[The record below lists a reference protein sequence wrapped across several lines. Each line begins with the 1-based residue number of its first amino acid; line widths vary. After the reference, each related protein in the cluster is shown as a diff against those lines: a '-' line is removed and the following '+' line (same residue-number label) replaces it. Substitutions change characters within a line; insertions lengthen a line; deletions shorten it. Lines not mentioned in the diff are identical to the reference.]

1 MGYIEEMNLQLENQN
16 FPSFIQLWEEYRS
29 STEVPTDELIEIFET
44 VRDSDYQEH
53 FGPYAEEG
61 LELIDKL
68 DDPERKLDVLRAIL
82 DLQTTNSETLA
93 HYSLAFLKENYGD
106 RPHYNEK
113 IRLVGLRAQTEFKG
127 AIRSFELLT
136 HMEKGKFIY
145 HTGGWGVGEIIDI
158 SLIREQL
165 SIEFENVLGVKELSF
180 KNAFHNLVP
189 VSETHFLAQR
199 FGNPDQLEK
208 EAKEDPLAVL
218 KLLLSDV
225 GPLNAHEIKDE
236 LFEVVIPAADWA
248 KWWQSSRAKLK
259 KDPQIK
265 PPESIS
271 QPFALLD
278 KAISHIDSFKEL
290 LEKDL
295 EVEDFLQKSYQYTKQ
310 HVEVLKDPELK
321 ALYREKLLKHLSQL
335 HDTQELLKIQI
346 YILIEDLFS
355 DHLDQALIKVLDS
368 DIDIDYLI
376 NAFHIGPLKKRFLEH
391 IRKQRSDW
399 PVIFSRIFLNISQ
412 HFLREYVLKE
422 LVKAKHENVQ
432 KEMLKKLLEH
442 PVMYPECF
450 FWYFQ
455 KLQISKELLYSNK
468 EGLMLFFESLFVLL
482 YHIENKAEYNDL
494 VKKVHAFISKKHY
507 QLFRDN
513 IADTPIEFVR
523 EILLLVTKCQAF
535 DNHDFKTFLSLA
547 KVVHPKLEDHQ
558 GSSDDEENIIWT
570 TQEGYHKIQER
581 IHHIATVETV
591 QNAKEIEVA
600 RAYGDLRENSEYK
613 FAQEKRA
620 RLQSEMKLLSS
631 QLSQARILSPDD
643 IDVAKIGVGTIVELV
658 NIKGKVLKYTI
669 LGPWDADPD
678 KSILSFQSQ
687 LAVTMAGHKI
697 NESFDFK
704 DDTYTVN
711 KIKSY
716 LD

>member
-1 MGYIEEMNLQLENQN
+1 MGYLEEMNLQLENQN
-16 FPSFIQLWEEYRS
+16 FLSFIQLWEEYRS
-29 STEVPTDELIEIFET
+29 STDVPADELIEIFET
-44 VRDSDYQEH
+44 IRDSEYQEH

-82 DLQTTNSETLA
+82 DLQTTNSEILA
-93 HYSLAFLKENYGD
+93 QQSLVFLKENYGD
-106 RPHYNEK
+106 KPHYNEK
-113 IRLVGLRAQTEFKG
+113 IRLVGLRSQAEFKG
-127 AIRSFELLT
+127 AIRNFELLT

-218 KLLLSDV
+218 KLLISDV

-236 LFEVVIPAADWA
+236 LFEVVIPANDWA
-248 KWWQSSRAKLK
+248 KWWQSARAKLK
-259 KDPQIK
+259 KDPQVK

-271 QPFALLD
+271 QPFVLLD
-278 KAISHIDSFKEL
+278 HAISHLETFKEL

-295 EVEDFLQKSYQYTKQ
+295 EVEEFLQKSYQYTKQ
-310 HVEVLKDPELK
+310 HLEVLKDSDLK
-321 ALYREKLLKHLSQL
+321 ALYREKLLKHLAQL
-335 HDTQELLKIQI
+335 HDSQELLKIQI
-346 YILIEDLFS
+346 YILIEDIFN
-355 DHLDQALIKVLDS
+355 DHLDQALVKVLQS

-399 PVIFSRIFLNISQ
+399 PVVFSGIFLNISQ

-455 KLQISKELLYSNK
+455 KLQLSKELLYSNK

-482 YHIENKAEYNDL
+482 YHIENKPEYNDL
-494 VKKVHAFISKKHY
+494 VKKIHAFISKKHY

-513 IADTPIEFVR
+513 VADTPIEFVR
-523 EILLLVTKCQAF
+523 EILLLVTKCQTF

-547 KVVHPKLEDHQ
+547 KVVHPKLEDQQ
-558 GSSDDEENIIWT
+558 GDLESEESVIWT

-600 RAYGDLRENSEYK
+600 RSYGDLRENSEYK

-631 QLSQARILSPDD
+631 QLGQARILSPDD
-643 IDVAKIGVGTIVELV
+643 IDVAKVGVGTIVELV
-658 NIKGKVLKYTI
+658 NLKGKTLKYTI